1 MQDKEIAR
9 LFFSFLIHTKNYAK
23 GHFTLSST
31 SPLTDTQFKT
41 LIVLKRLKKVSLK
54 KLSEELSVSNS
65 SLSIMLNKLVDD
77 GWVHR
82 AFDNTDRRSTFF
94 SLTQKGNELI
104 DAEVNQKLDV
114 IAERILTVPDNE
126 KQVIV
131 DSINTLQTF
140 ISTISK

>member
-1 MQDKEIAR
+1 M
-9 LFFSFLIHTKNYAK
+9 
-23 GHFTLSST
+23 
-31 SPLTDTQFKT
+31 
-41 LIVLKRLKKVSLK
+41 KRLKKVSLK